1 MKIKKGISRSKNE
14 IGIKFYTLTLIN
26 EKNLYLNY

>member
-26 EKNLYLNY
+26 EKISI